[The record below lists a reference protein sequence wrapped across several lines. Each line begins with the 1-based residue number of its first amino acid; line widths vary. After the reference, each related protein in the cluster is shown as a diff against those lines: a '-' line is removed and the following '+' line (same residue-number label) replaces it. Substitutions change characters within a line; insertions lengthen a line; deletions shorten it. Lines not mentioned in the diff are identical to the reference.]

1 MSSRQEEK
9 ERRRGARLAAERE
22 AAARDARR
30 RRLGLAVGGGLAA
43 VAAVI
48 VVIALTAGGGS
59 KKKPDE
65 SAAKLDA
72 AVQARA
78 SAAGCTAQAYPN
90 FGRNHVDGKVK
101 YATNPPTSGDH
112 NPTPASDGIYDPG
125 GTPQVEKLVHALEHG
140 RVQYQYRPGT
150 PKSVVNQLQALMT
163 EPGANGRPAGYN
175 QLFYENTTGMRYQV
189 AATAWRHLLGCPR
202 FRGAATLAALRA
214 FRDAYTDKAPEL
226 IQAPE

>member
-9 ERRRGARLAAERE
+9 ERRRQARLAAEQE
-22 AAARDARR
+22 AAAHAARR
-30 RRLGLAVGGGLAA
+30 RRMGLAVGGLLALAA
-43 VAAVI
+43 AAAVL
-48 VVIALTAGGGS
+48 IALTAGGGS
-59 KKKPDE
+59 AKKKQP
-65 SAAKLDA
+65 SPKIDA
-72 AVQARA
+72 TVQAKAR
-78 SAAGCTAQAYPN
+78 AAGCSAQNFPN
-90 FGRNHVDGKVK
+90 FGRSHVETKVK

-140 RVQYQYRPGT
+140 RVEYQYKPGT
-150 PKSVVNQLQALMT
+150 PKSVITQLQGLIT

-175 QLFYENTTGMRYQV
+175 QLLYQNTTRMPYEV
-189 AATAWRHLLGCPR
+189 AATAWTRLLACPK
-202 FRGAATLAALRA
+202 FQGASTLAALRA